1 MIRILLPAAG
11 SHERTGKKSWI
22 LNRTMDVEVSRSRL
36 RCLQTRQM
44 EAAVPQFFV
53 IIKGS
58 KQGQFKGELNEAGHT
73 AEIGGLRLSMELDIP
88 HDAATGHA
96 SGKRQYQPITVTK
109 EWGAASPQ
117 ILQAAAT
124 NETLS
129 TVSLRFVHTTLTG
142 VEETSQTITL
152 TNATISEVRR
162 YVDFTAAA
170 GSAGQLELEDVSF
183 LFQRIVMEDVPGKT
197 SFSDDWLA
205 TG

>member
-1 MIRILLPAAG
+1 
-11 SHERTGKKSWI
+11 
-22 LNRTMDVEVSRSRL
+22 
-36 RCLQTRQM
+36 
-44 EAAVPQFFV
+44 
-53 IIKGS
+53 
-58 KQGQFKGELNEAGHT
+58 
-73 AEIGGLRLSMELDIP
+73 MELDIP
-88 HDAATGHA
+88 HEAATGHA

-129 TVSLRFVHTTLTG
+129 TVSLRFVHTTSTG

-170 GSAGQLELEDVSF
+170 GMCWPAGTGGRVIS
-183 LFQRIVMEDVPGKT
+183 VPGEGDPDADSLRQPVDFYSPDT
-197 SFSDDWLA
+197 SLA
-205 TG
+205 PPRCSSWYAVVQLKISV

>member
-1 MIRILLPAAG
+1 
-11 SHERTGKKSWI
+11 
-22 LNRTMDVEVSRSRL
+22 
-36 RCLQTRQM
+36 M

-53 IIKGS
+53 IINGS

-124 NETLS
+124 NEILN
-129 TVSLRFVHTTLTG
+129 TVLLRFVHTTSTG
-142 VEETSQTITL
+142 ADETSQTITL
-152 TNATISEVRR
+152 SNAAISEVRR

-183 LFQRIVMEDVPGKT
+183 LFQRIVSRMCLGRRR
-197 SFSDDWLA
+197 SA
-205 TG
+205 MTG

>member
-1 MIRILLPAAG
+1 MLQQRAQWSPQPQPVYPAP
-11 SHERTGKKSWI
+11 TG
-22 LNRTMDVEVSRSRL
+22 
-36 RCLQTRQM
+36 
-44 EAAVPQFFV
+44 
-53 IIKGS
+53 
-58 KQGQFKGELNEAGHT
+58 
-73 AEIGGLRLSMELDIP
+73 LD
-88 HDAATGHA
+88 HAATGHA

-124 NETLS
+124 NETLN
-129 TVSLRFVHTTLTG
+129 TVSLRFVHTTSTG

-152 TNATISEVRR
+152 SNATISEVRR

-183 LFQRIVMEDVPGKT
+183 LFQRIVVEDVPGKT
-197 SFSDDWLA
+197 SFSDDRLA